1 LPESWL
7 LCTVVHKSAHKLA
20 STKAIV
26 GTYSLHL
33 LPMERLEL
41 LLAFNISHKMT
52 IHTNCM
58 INDTD
63 GGIVFKTLQ
72 YILIKLQHVN

>member
-1 LPESWL
+1 
-7 LCTVVHKSAHKLA
+7 
-20 STKAIV
+20 
-26 GTYSLHL
+26 
-33 LPMERLEL
+33 MERLEL
-41 LLAFNISHKMT
+41 LLAINISHKMT